1 MLKRNLLLAA
11 CAVLLCAGVRAQGAT
26 DRKMRDAGLID
37 VLEADSTLRVR
48 LMYSTDD
55 NFMGRDVYG
64 DLERAYLLPHF
75 AAKLAHAQR
84 LLRERRPGWRM
95 LVCDAARPVSVQRYM
110 YSLVEGTPNQV
121 YVADGSR
128 GGRHNYGVAVDV
140 TLLDAAGREADM
152 GTPVDFFGEEAH
164 TGGEAALVAAGKIS
178 AVAARNRE
186 LLRSVMRE
194 AGLVPYRREWW
205 HYEEPMPMPEVRKR
219 FRLLNF

>member
-1 MLKRNLLLAA
+1 MLKRNLLLTA

-140 TLLDAAGREADM
+140 TLLDAAGREA
-152 GTPVDFFGEEAH
+152 
-164 TGGEAALVAAGKIS
+164 
-178 AVAARNRE
+178 
-186 LLRSVMRE
+186 
-194 AGLVPYRREWW
+194 GLVPYRREWW

-219 FRLLNF
+219 FRLLDF

>member
-37 VLEADSTLRVR
+37 VLEVDSTLRVR

-84 LLRERRPGWRM
+84 LLRE
-95 LVCDAARPVSVQRYM
+95 
-110 YSLVEGTPNQV
+110 
-121 YVADGSR
+121 
-128 GGRHNYGVAVDV
+128 
-140 TLLDAAGREADM
+140 
-152 GTPVDFFGEEAH
+152 
-164 TGGEAALVAAGKIS
+164 
-178 AVAARNRE
+178 
-186 LLRSVMRE
+186 LLRSVMRG

-219 FRLLNF
+219 FRLLDF